1 MLPATRAWLAAVS
14 LAVVLQAQ
22 DAGRP
27 ADYFQQS
34 VAYRIAVTL
43 NDLEHTLSAH
53 LSLDYTNHSP
63 DTLENIWFHLWPNAY
78 RNNETAFA
86 RQLLSGGSTRFHFA
100 TEDERGFIDS
110 LDFSSAGESL
120 KWSYHPEWIDVANV
134 LLAEPLPP
142 GGTVTIETPFF
153 VKIPGPF
160 SRMGH
165 KKNHYEISQWYPK
178 PAVYDRDGWH
188 PMPYLNRGE
197 FYSEF
202 GSFDVTITLPQEY
215 VIMATGDLP
224 EGDPEY
230 AFLDSLAG
238 VTDGYYNLT
247 DEEGNPDKA
256 ARAEWMT
263 EWGDRE
269 FAKPGS
275 GPTKILRFRQEKVHD
290 FAWFADK
297 RYMVRRDS
305 VWTADSSRAIT
316 AWTLYRAGVADLW
329 EEATEYIRDTIH
341 WYGQWY
347 GEYPYNHAT
356 AVSGDLLAGGG
367 MEYPNITVISIGG
380 PKELLEIVVMHE
392 VGHNWFYGIFGFN
405 ERLHPWMD
413 EGLNSYSEIRYWK
426 AKYDGLLALTL
437 PGDLMRRLKSP
448 VLYQDFQR
456 ALTGLSV
463 GSVDDQPMETPAADV
478 KLMNYGAMF
487 YNKPALVFSYLERYL
502 GVERNRLAWNLFSR
516 RWSFA
521 HPGPRDL
528 QASFE
533 EAAGE
538 DLSWLFEDII
548 NTTRRMDY
556 GVRAL
561 SREGDEVIVQL
572 SNYGNLTTPLEVAT
586 LDKEGNILQTRWVPG
601 FAGEQTVAFPAAG
614 VVSATTDPY
623 RISPDVQPGNNHNP
637 LLRLPGLILQKP
649 ALAFL
654 LNGPRPDRTQFL
666 YIPFLTFNA
675 LSGVAPGLIL
685 GRGFLPPIRR
695 MFIGSL
701 YYDIPHQQF
710 FGTAG
715 MTARIYRKL
724 GVDEITFK
732 AVYRDKRTFNDT
744 RFGLRAIF
752 RERAVSTPRLDIDL
766 YYLRQALA
774 SDRFSPSYWDLGS
787 LTSLVA
793 GVTYRDNSN
802 PLLRWS
808 LHARGRQLSGTVDSD
823 VPDVQGVIVEGSGVL
838 RLRYSSKGSI
848 RLRAWAGQAIS
859 GAETIPRQYRF
870 WLSGGLDPELA
881 NLFGTNRSSA
891 GPLAVYEQLFFP
903 DAGPGMRIL
912 NRAPPGS
919 SAWSLNVD
927 LASKLPADIFFDAA
941 GTGSATYLGAGLRL
955 RLPALTVILPV
966 WDNWSASQGLS
977 YVERIRLSIDVSVPG
992 G

>member
-1 MLPATRAWLAAVS
+1 MLPATHAWLAAVS

-43 NDLEHTLSAH
+43 NDVEHTLSAH

-78 RNNETAFA
+78 RDNETAFA
-86 RQLLSGGSTRFHFA
+86 RQLLGGGSTRFHFA
-100 TEDERGFIDS
+100 SEEDRGFIDS

-120 KWSYHPEWIDVANV
+120 AWSSHPEWTDVANV

-202 GSFDVTITLPQEY
+202 GSFDVTITLPREY

-230 AFLDSLAG
+230 AFLDSLAR
-238 VTDGYYNLT
+238 VTDGYYDLT
-247 DEEGNPDKA
+247 DEEGNPDQA
-256 ARAEWMT
+256 ARLEWLK
-263 EWGDRE
+263 EWRARE
-269 FAKPGS
+269 FAEPGS
-275 GPTKILRFRQEKVHD
+275 GPTKSLRFRQTRVHD

-297 RYMVRRDS
+297 RYMVRRETA
-305 VWTADSSRAIT
+305 WTADSSRAIT
-316 AWTLYRAGVADLW
+316 AWALYRANLADLW
-329 EEATEYIRDTIH
+329 EHATDYIRDTIH
-341 WYGQWY
+341 WYGKWY

-367 MEYPNITVISIGG
+367 MEYPNITVISMSG
-380 PKELLEIVVMHE
+380 PKELLEIVIMHE
-392 VGHNWFYGIFGFN
+392 VGHNWFYGIFGSN

-413 EGLNSYSEIRYWK
+413 EGLNSYSEIRYWQ
-426 AKYDGLLALTL
+426 AKYDGIFALTM
-437 PGDLMRRLKSP
+437 PGDFVRRFKNP
-448 VLYQDFQR
+448 ILYQDFQR
-456 ALTGLSV
+456 ALAGSSI
-463 GSVDDQPMETPAADV
+463 GSVDDQPMETPATEV
-478 KLMNYGAMF
+478 KVQNYSPMF

-502 GVERNRLAWNLFSR
+502 GPERNQLAWDLFSR

-521 HPGPRDL
+521 HPGPTDL
-528 QASFE
+528 RAAFE

-556 GVRAL
+556 GVSAL
-561 SREGDEVIVQL
+561 SREGEQVLLTL
-572 SNYGNLTTPLEVAT
+572 SNYGDLATPLEVAT
-586 LDKEGNILQTRWVPG
+586 LDKEGNILQTQWVPG

-614 VVSATTDPY
+614 VASATTDPY

-637 LLRLPGLILQKP
+637 LLRLPGLTLKKP

-654 LNGPRPDRTQFL
+654 INGPRPDRTQFL
-666 YIPFLTFNA
+666 FTPFLTYNSV
-675 LSGVAPGLIL
+675 SGVAPGIIL
-685 GRGFLPPIRR
+685 AGGFFPPIRR
-695 MFIGSL
+695 MFLGSL
-701 YYDIPHQQF
+701 YYNIPGKRL

-715 MTARIYRKL
+715 ITARTYRKL
-724 GVDEITFK
+724 GADEITFK
-732 AVYRDKRTFNDT
+732 ATYRDKQWFNDT
-744 RFGLRAIF
+744 RFGLRARF
-752 RERAVSTPRLDIDL
+752 RERGVSTPRLDIGL
-766 YYLRQALA
+766 HYLRQAFISKDFNPL
-774 SDRFSPSYWDLGS
+774 YWDLGA
-787 LTSLVA
+787 LTSLA
-793 GVTYRDNSN
+793 GEVTYRDHSN

-808 LHARGRQLSGTVDSD
+808 LNARGRQLSGAVDSD
-823 VPDVQGVIVEGSGVL
+823 MNVQGVIVEGSGVL
-838 RLRYSSKGSI
+838 RLRYSRKGSL
-848 RLRAWAGQAIS
+848 RLRAWVGRAVS
-859 GAETIPRQYRF
+859 GVESIPRQYRF

-881 NLFGTNRSSA
+881 NLFGANRSSA

-903 DAGPGMRIL
+903 DAGPGLRIL

-927 LASKLPADIFFDAA
+927 LASKLPGDIFFDAA
-941 GTGSATYLGAGLRL
+941 GTGGSTYLGFGLRL
-955 RLPALTVILPV
+955 RLPAFTVILPV
-966 WDNWSASQGLS
+966 WDNWSMAQGLS
-977 YVERIRLSIDVSVPG
+977 YVERIRVSINMTVRG